1 MKHTNARYILLKRE
15 LTYVIRLK
23 RSRDRHAFAWK
34 NKSSISLVWNFPTGE
49 IILNKYTMNPQNCFS
64 LYFCSNIKTR
74 ASARTFHIWREKK
87 NQLKMSVILTF
98 ILQSVRWCLERLYR
112 VSRHEQGLS
121 QEKKPLSENFTEL
134 GVIHLIKTLVTDAIS
149 LPPKRYIS
157 RLLRKPNTIF
167 NTL

>member
-1 MKHTNARYILLKRE
+1 MI
-15 LTYVIRLK
+15 
-23 RSRDRHAFAWK
+23 
-34 NKSSISLVWNFPTGE
+34 
-49 IILNKYTMNPQNCFS
+49 PQNCFS
-64 LYFCSNIKTR
+64 LYFCSNIKDAFVGSHFSYMER
-74 ASARTFHIWREKK
+74 KK

-112 VSRHEQGLS
+112 VSRHEHGLS
-121 QEKKPLSENFTEL
+121 QEKKSLSENFTEF

-149 LPPKRYIS
+149 LSPKRNIS